1 MKETK
6 CGHHL
11 RRHALLPP
19 FVANRISISNKSI
32 YIKEESAMNT
42 YPNQKT
48 VTVHKP
54 KYEQDFTQ
62 VGKSEWMEAFANLT
76 PSAFGLYLYC
86 CGNMDGYRFGLSSR
100 AIQVALNYSDSSYR
114 RAVEDLLT
122 AGYFIQKSSE
132 KTLHFY
138 TTPQPT
144 TYIPKPKKSKKAAS
158 PADAAPIFE
167 ETSVED
173 PTLEDPDT
181 PSLSL
186 SFSSSSLFSFCRASS
201 ASSPALM
208 LFASSAIL
216 SRLFR

>member
-1 MKETK
+1 MT
-6 CGHHL
+6 
-11 RRHALLPP
+11 
-19 FVANRISISNKSI
+19 
-32 YIKEESAMNT
+32 T

-54 KYEQDFTQ
+54 KYDQDFTQ
-62 VGKSEWMEAFANLT
+62 VAKSEWMEAYANLT

-144 TYIPKPKKSKKAAS
+144 TYVPKPKKSKKAAS
-158 PADAAPIFE
+158 PANAAPIFE
-167 ETSVED
+167 EKLVE
-173 PTLEDPDT
+173 ET
-181 PSLSL
+181 PVEEP
-186 SFSSSSLFSFCRASS
+186 FAAYHDMPFPSSST
-201 ASSPALM
+201 SPLYGWD
-208 LFASSAIL
+208 I
-216 SRLFR
+216 